1 MCAQARTRAAA
12 KSARGRPAIRAATLA
27 DHAQLAMLV
36 TALGYPTNASDM
48 KTRLEGLFAD
58 PSYTTFVAELDGKV
72 VGMAGACIAR
82 FYERNGVY
90 ARLCA
95 LVVSG
100 ESSGHGVGAALVR
113 AVENWALERDA
124 AEIFLNSGVQREGAQ
139 AFYEKLGYRV
149 SGVRFS
155 RELG

>member
-1 MCAQARTRAAA
+1 MPGG
-12 KSARGRPAIRAATLA
+12 KSARGRPTIRDAALS
-27 DHAQLAMLV
+27 DHQQIAMLV
-36 TALGYPTNASDM
+36 TALGYPTNAGDM
-48 KTRLEGLFAD
+48 KERLEALFAE
-58 PSYTTFVAELDGKV
+58 PSYTTLVAELGGAV

-113 AVENWALERDA
+113 VVEKSAIERGA
-124 AEIFLNSGVQREGAQ
+124 AEIFLNSGVQRESSNV
-139 AFYEKLGYRV
+139 FYEKLGYRAT
-149 SGVRFS
+149 GVRFS
-155 RELG
+155 KELG